1 MDREWFFYI
10 VRCKDGTLYSGITV
24 NVVER
29 LKKHNKGTGA
39 KYTAAHRPVTLV
51 YSEKCGTAST
61 AMKREK
67 QVKRLPKIQKERL
80 ARSAVK
86 MDTKVK
92 EYIDKQKS
100 PQKEICLQLRELIL
114 KTYPTAKEEIKW
126 GVPAYDGGR
135 FYLGAM
141 KKQVNLGVSIRGLTK
156 DRIALFEG
164 SGKTMRHIKVRTP
177 ADIKAKKIAK
187 LMKIAGKC
195 AEDC

>member
-10 VRCKDGTLYSGITV
+10 VRCKDNTLYSGITV
-24 NVVER
+24 NVDER
-29 LKKHNKGTGA
+29 VKKHNKGTGA
-39 KYTAAHRPVTLV
+39 KYTAAHRPVILV
-51 YSEKCGTAST
+51 YSEKCGTASV

-67 QVKRLPKIQKERL
+67 QVKRLPKIKKERL

-92 EYIDKQKS
+92 EYIDRQKS

-114 KTYPTAKEEIKW
+114 KTYPTAREEIKW

-141 KKQVNLGVSIRGLTK
+141 KKQVNMGVSTRGLAK
-156 DRIALFEG
+156 DQIALFEG
-164 SGKTMRHIKVRTP
+164 TGKTMRHIKIRTT
-177 ADIKAKKIAK
+177 ADIKAKKIIK
-187 LMKIAGKC
+187 LLKIAGKC